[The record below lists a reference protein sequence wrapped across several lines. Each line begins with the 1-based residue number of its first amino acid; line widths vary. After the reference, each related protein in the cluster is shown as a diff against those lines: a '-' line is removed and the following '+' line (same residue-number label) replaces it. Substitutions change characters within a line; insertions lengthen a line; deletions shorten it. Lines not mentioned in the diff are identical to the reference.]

1 MMPETLRYGDPPS
14 PDDCKSNQ
22 EVPVPKTLELNLDPE
37 GQQREIGI
45 SDLIGTPLTK
55 WARARYAVRMLE
67 KKGENQKMNV
77 KGLGLVVVGP
87 EGWAVL

>member
-1 MMPETLRYGDPPS
+1 MPETLRYGDPPT
-14 PDDCKSNQ
+14 PEECASNP
-22 EVPVPKTLELNLDPE
+22 ESTVPATLELNLDPE

-67 KKGENQKMNV
+67 KKGGNQKMKI
-77 KGLGLVVVGP
+77 KGLGLLVVGP